1 VAVNRKRLAIA
12 LWLVWAV
19 VVWNVVFDRVL
30 IEAGREYVRTAMAA
44 AAGQGPYAR
53 IDDAM
58 RPAVPRALALAS
70 AAAGLILAVGL
81 VALRRAARTTSE
93 EPLRRT

>member
-1 VAVNRKRLAIA
+1 
-12 LWLVWAV
+12 
-19 VVWNVVFDRVL
+19 VFDRVL

-44 AAGQGPYAR
+44 AAGNGPYAR

-70 AAAGLILAVGL
+70 AAAGVIAAVGL
-81 VALRRAARTTSE
+81 VAFRRASRTTSAG
-93 EPLRRT
+93 PLRKT